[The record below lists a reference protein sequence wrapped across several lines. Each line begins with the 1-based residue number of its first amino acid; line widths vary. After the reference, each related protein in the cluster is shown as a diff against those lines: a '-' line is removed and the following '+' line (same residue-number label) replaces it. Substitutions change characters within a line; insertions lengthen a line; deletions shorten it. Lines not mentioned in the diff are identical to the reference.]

1 MEPQPIGVGIIVLDK
16 EKKNVLLG
24 KRLNAYRA
32 GLLGLPG
39 GRLELTELLIDCGSR
54 ELLEE
59 TGLEASQLRYLGV
72 VRELQE
78 GYNFIHF
85 AFVCEKYIGIPEVK
99 EPNKCESWKWYPLNN
114 LPEDIILGH
123 QAVLELYLKPKQ
135 MFRDITKPY
144 EARS

>member
-16 EKKNVLLG
+16 EKKRVLLG

-32 GLLGLPG
+32 GMLGFPG
-39 GRLELTELLIDCGSR
+39 GRLELTESLVDCCKR
-54 ELLEE
+54 ELWEE
-59 TGLEASQLRYLGV
+59 TGLEVIQLHYLGV

-85 AFVCEKYIGIPEVK
+85 GFVCGRYEGIPQVM
-99 EPNKCESWKWYPLNN
+99 EPDKCESWNWYPLDD
-114 LPEDIILGH
+114 LPENIIRGH
-123 QAVLELYLKPKQ
+123 QATLELYLHPE
-135 MFRDITKPY
+135 RSYLDINKPY